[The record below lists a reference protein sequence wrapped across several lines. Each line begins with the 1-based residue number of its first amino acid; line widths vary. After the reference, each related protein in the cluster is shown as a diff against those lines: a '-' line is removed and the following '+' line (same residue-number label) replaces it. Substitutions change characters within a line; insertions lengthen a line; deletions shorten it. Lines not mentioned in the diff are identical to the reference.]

1 MSDSPQTKLTLS
13 INRDRCQGHSR
24 CCSLAPELF
33 ESDDL
38 GYGVVRGDGA
48 VPDALLDKAKLAI
61 GNCPEHAIE
70 LQRE

>member
-1 MSDSPQTKLTLS
+1 MNDPSSSHYRVS
-13 INRDRCQGHSR
+13 INIERCQGHSR

-61 GNCPEHAIE
+61 VNCPEHAIV
-70 LQRE
+70 LRRE